1 MSAKRRLYFPKV
13 MIHLGVVALV
23 ALALQL
29 LAIKAPL
36 GDDLPRRVLIVVS
49 YALLLVFV
57 AFNIRRPGLLVIGLG
72 LCLNLLPIVVH
83 GGLMP
88 ITPETI
94 LRTGALPEGVS
105 TGDWIPGSKD
115 VLLAREDVHLWFL
128 TDRLVWDDISSVFR
142 AFSLGDLVIVAG
154 LAVTLADLFIP
165 RLKQASEQGT
175 APR

>member
-13 MIHLGVVALV
+13 MIHLGIVAPV

-36 GDDLPRRVLIVVS
+36 GDDLPRRILIVAS

-57 AFNIRRPGLLVIGLG
+57 ASNIRRPGLLVIGLG

-94 LRTGALPEGVS
+94 LRTGTLPEGVFP
-105 TGDWIPGSKD
+105 GDWLTGSKD

-128 TDRLVWDDISSVFR
+128 TDRLVWADVSSVFR
-142 AFSLGDLVIVAG
+142 AFSVGDVVIIAG
-154 LAVTLADLFIP
+154 LVATLADLFMP
-165 RLKQASEQGT
+165 RLRRASEQGT